1 MPASDSVHITWDIPA
16 HVAEVTEINFSMT
29 PRSMRTASANTTT
42 NEGNMNDAG
51 NMMRNTQITPLRFE
65 QPATTSGSHVVSA
78 ATGWDDNV
86 NPFIVVDP
94 PPVHIPGPD
103 PIYPLQPGQ
112 TILPTLARLD
122 PNRSHGFYIIFKG
135 LKIGI
140 FYTYWC
146 DVLSINIHSIYLI
159 QHTGLKSSLC

>member
-1 MPASDSVHITWDIPA
+1 MPASDSVRITWDIPA

-29 PRSMRTASANTTT
+29 PRSMRTTSANTTT

-51 NMMRNTQITPLRFE
+51 NTMRNTQITPLRFE
-65 QPATTSGSHVVSA
+65 QPATTSGSHVVST
-78 ATGWDDNV
+78 ATGWDDDV